1 MASKT
6 SRRNFLCASGIGAAA
21 TAALGSTASAAA
33 AGPTAGSKTVK
44 ILAISGSPRKGKTT
58 AAALTLALEAAKAVD
73 PERIETEL
81 IELAGLKMNGDMAA
95 GIALEAGQQDDF
107 PEVAAKLTQPN
118 VAGII
123 IGSPVYLRN
132 VSSLCKAFLDRSAS
146 FRARGMLLSNK
157 VGGAM
162 AVGGMR
168 NGGQEL
174 TLEAI
179 HSAMFCQEMVLVGD
193 ARPTAHAGASLWN
206 NGKDDIS
213 QDEVGLAA
221 AKNLGR
227 RVAEVALRMA
237 AGK

>member
-1 MASKT
+1 MASKAT
-6 SRRNFLCASGIGAAA
+6 RRNFLRAAGIGAVATTAIGSVFAA
-21 TAALGSTASAAA
+21 E
-33 AGPTAGSKTVK
+33 PTSGSKTVK

-58 AAALTLALEAAKAVD
+58 AAALVVALEAAKAVD

-95 GIALEAGQQDDF
+95 GIPLEAGQQDDF
-107 PEVAAKLTQPN
+107 PAVAAKLAQPN
-118 VAGII
+118 VAGVI

-157 VGGAM
+157 VGGAL

-179 HSAMFCQEMVLVGD
+179 HAAMFCQEMVLVGD
-193 ARPTAHAGASLWN
+193 ARPTAHAGAALWN

-213 QDEVGLAA
+213 QDEIGIAA

-227 RVAEVALRMA
+227 RVAEVALKMA
-237 AGK
+237 GGK